1 MVEPAAPTPKVSYQG
16 WVPRLT
22 SRVLLDLRI
31 LMMGFG
37 LTIGV
42 VFPFAVVLLGV
53 PSEDVLRPAFFA
65 ATILAG
71 LLVGVINTTLVQLV
85 VGVRLQALAAGMR
98 RVETSMREAT
108 ETGNWASC
116 DPASCRVPV
125 DSTDELGEAADSF
138 NHLVDSLAASHRV
151 TDGISALG
159 EALAAHL
166 ELAPL
171 ADAALNELTMRTGID
186 GAALLVVNSGRVEL
200 IGSLGIRDASALAD
214 SDTVQNVI
222 TSQEPRVLHLP
233 PGITMTG
240 TVVDFVPAEVRV
252 LPARYGVAVVGV
264 LVIAAARPIGRES
277 IAVVESALS
286 GLAVALTNALSH
298 QDLQRVAALDP
309 LTSVY
314 NRRFGIERLN
324 DEIAR
329 SQRSGD
335 SLGLLMLDLD
345 HFKSVNDTYGHPT
358 GDQVLKGV
366 ARILRETARD
376 TDVVARYGGE
386 EFAIVMPETDAKG
399 ALVIAERIRE
409 RVMAEVFQTEQGPL
423 KVTMS
428 LGISTCPDSSQDK
441 QPLIDLAD
449 QCLYFAKRHGR
460 NQSVTVSQMQAH
472 RPKAAAGE

>member
-53 PSEDVLRPAFFA
+53 PEEDVLRPAFFA

-345 HFKSVNDTYGHPT
+345 HFKSVNDTYGHLV
-358 GDQVLKGV
+358 GDRVLQAAVGATRQVL
-366 ARILRETARD
+366 RD
-376 TDVVARYGGE
+376 GDVLVRYGGE
-386 EFAIVMPETDAKG
+386 EF
-399 ALVIAERIRE
+399 LVILPGAGRRDLMDMAERIR
-409 RVMAEVFQTEQGPL
+409 RSISDTEIATGGHRLSITVSIGGAGLPDQSVRDSMGL
-423 KVTMS
+423 I
-428 LGISTCPDSSQDK
+428 GI
-441 QPLIDLAD
+441 AD
-449 QCLYFAKRHGR
+449 QALYTAKATGR
-460 NQSVTVSQMQAH
+460 DRSVIA
-472 RPKAAAGE
+472 

>member
-1 MVEPAAPTPKVSYQG
+1 MVEPAPPTPKASYQG

-22 SRVLLDLRI
+22 SRVFLDLQI

-345 HFKSVNDTYGHPT
+345 HFKSVNDTYGHLV
-358 GDQVLKGV
+358 GDRVLQAAVGATRQVL
-366 ARILRETARD
+366 RD
-376 TDVVARYGGE
+376 GDVLVRYGGE
-386 EFAIVMPETDAKG
+386 EF
-399 ALVIAERIRE
+399 LVILPGAGRRDLMDMAERIR
-409 RVMAEVFQTEQGPL
+409 RSISDTEIATGGHRLSITVSIGGAGLPDQSVRDSMGL
-423 KVTMS
+423 I
-428 LGISTCPDSSQDK
+428 GI
-441 QPLIDLAD
+441 AD
-449 QCLYFAKRHGR
+449 QALYTAKATGR
-460 NQSVTVSQMQAH
+460 DRSVIA
-472 RPKAAAGE
+472 